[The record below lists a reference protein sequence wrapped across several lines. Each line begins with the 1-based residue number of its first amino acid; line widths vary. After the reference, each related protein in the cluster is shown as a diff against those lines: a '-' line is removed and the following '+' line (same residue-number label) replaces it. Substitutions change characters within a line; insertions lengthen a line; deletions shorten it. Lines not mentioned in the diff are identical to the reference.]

1 MAQPTI
7 LHWAWAYYVKNLNLI
22 LNWFLKIEL
31 LEIKIG
37 DSYDVYLAF
46 GDIIHLKYLDKPLF
60 LGFLKDEIKDDANT
74 HLRLAWR
81 MIIRN
86 KAQSRFPV
94 QKKFIFLN
102 VIINM
107 NKQFSFVI
115 YDISSNWYMNISLLC
130 DEIGM

>member
-1 MAQPTI
+1 M
-7 LHWAWAYYVKNLNLI
+7 
-22 LNWFLKIEL
+22 NWFLKIEVF
-31 LEIKIG
+31 EIKIG

-81 MIIRN
+81 MITRN

-94 QKKFIFLN
+94 QKKLIFLN
-102 VIINM
+102 VTQSIN
-107 NKQFSFVI
+107 KEFSFVI
-115 YDISSNWYMNISLLC
+115 
-130 DEIGM
+130 

>member
-1 MAQPTI
+1 M
-7 LHWAWAYYVKNLNLI
+7 
-22 LNWFLKIEL
+22 NWFLKIEL
-31 LEIKIG
+31 SEIKIG

-107 NKQFSFVI
+107 NKPFSFVI
-115 YDISSNWYMNISLLC
+115 CDILSNWYMNSAIK
-130 DEIGM
+130 

>member
-1 MAQPTI
+1 M
-7 LHWAWAYYVKNLNLI
+7 
-22 LNWFLKIEL
+22 NWFIKIEL
-31 LEIKIG
+31 SERKIG

-81 MIIRN
+81 MITRS

-94 QKKFIFLN
+94 QKKLIFLN
-102 VIINM
+102 VIQSV
-107 NKQFSFVI
+107 NKEFSFVI
-115 YDISSNWYMNISLLC
+115 
-130 DEIGM
+130 

>member
-1 MAQPTI
+1 M
-7 LHWAWAYYVKNLNLI
+7 
-22 LNWFLKIEL
+22 NWFLKIEL
-31 LEIKIG
+31 IQRKIG

-46 GDIIHLKYLDKPLF
+46 GDKIHLKYLDKPLF

-81 MIIRN
+81 MITRN

-102 VIINM
+102 VIGYK
-107 NKQFSFVI
+107 NK
-115 YDISSNWYMNISLLC
+115 
-130 DEIGM
+130 